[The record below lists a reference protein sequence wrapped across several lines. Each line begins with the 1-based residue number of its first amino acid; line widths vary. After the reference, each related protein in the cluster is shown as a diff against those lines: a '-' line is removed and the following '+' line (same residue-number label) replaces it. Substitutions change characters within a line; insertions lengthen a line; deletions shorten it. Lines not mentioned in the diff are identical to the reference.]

1 MSHVCCSKRNK
12 LNFESLFLSSFL
24 TFEKSHLKHERIIFI
39 ICVGI
44 VDGSMARRRTRR
56 TARKTRRTKTFN
68 IASALEAGLIGNALT
83 QGFFNVSI
91 GEFVMSQGAMG
102 QSQITARELFSGL
115 TGGSFGTMT
124 KQNMGALGTV
134 TMGNTFGNTVR
145 SNLQANAGP
154 MVASLILIPA
164 GFKVFNKLSSKPR
177 SLTNK
182 ALKMSGLPLR
192 V

>member
-1 MSHVCCSKRNK
+1 MSHVFEFHRRE
-12 LNFESLFLSSFL
+12 LNFESSILSKFS
-24 TFEKSHLKHERIIFI
+24 TFQKIHLKHERIIFI

-44 VDGSMARRRTRR
+44 VDGGMARRRTRR
-56 TARKTRRTKTFN
+56 TPRKSRRTKTFN

-83 QGFFNVSI
+83 RGFFNVSI
-91 GEFVMSQGAMG
+91 GEFVMSTAPMG

-134 TMGNTFGNTVR
+134 SMGNTFGNTVR

>member
-1 MSHVCCSKRNK
+1 MSHVCCSERNK